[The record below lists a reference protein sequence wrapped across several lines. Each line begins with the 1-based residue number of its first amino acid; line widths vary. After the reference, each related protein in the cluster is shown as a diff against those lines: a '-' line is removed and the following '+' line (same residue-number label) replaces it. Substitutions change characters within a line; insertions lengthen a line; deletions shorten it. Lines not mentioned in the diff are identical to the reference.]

1 MGKKNFK
8 DLYRRVKGEHG
19 NVTCE
24 ISVFSDNFN
33 PLLRYAGVII
43 YSIDGKFEWENY
55 AGGKAYGRR
64 GRSFYIIIQCT
75 DNWSDDYYKPVGQGT
90 VHDYLLKNVMG
101 IESDQKRIACGGF
114 AYLFHELKFS
124 SIWLNG
130 TDQTDAES
138 DGDRYLSDSE
148 KILVA
153 YCWEEYKKHGAHH
166 VFSVPFFIDE
176 LLLN

>member
-55 AGGKAYGRR
+55 GEHIEDTGGKAYGRR

-153 YCWEEYKKHGAHH
+153 YCWE
-166 VFSVPFFIDE
+166 
-176 LLLN
+176 